1 MCDAV
6 NNIKPE
12 NSDAMISMIVAGDNI
27 RLSSG
32 REIAGCKKYEA
43 NCPTKLQ
50 PGFWNARSAFERS
63 SPNKGS

>member
-32 REIAGCKKYEA
+32 GEIAGC
-43 NCPTKLQ
+43 
-50 PGFWNARSAFERS
+50 
-63 SPNKGS
+63 